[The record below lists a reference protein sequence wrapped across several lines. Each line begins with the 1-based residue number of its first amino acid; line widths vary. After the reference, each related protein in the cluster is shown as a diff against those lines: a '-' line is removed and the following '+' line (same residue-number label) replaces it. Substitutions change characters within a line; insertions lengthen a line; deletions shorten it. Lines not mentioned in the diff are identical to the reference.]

1 MNNKP
6 MTLILFVLILL
17 IGIATI
23 AVVTQRTKANAP
35 PPVFP
40 QPNSLDATLVPLHK
54 DPDIQEALK
63 HAPKVKIFP
72 PNHPEGTEP

>member
-1 MNNKP
+1 MNNKS

-23 AVVTQRTKANAP
+23 AAVTQRTKANAP
-35 PPVFP
+35 PVSP

-63 HAPKVKIFP
+63 HAPKLKIYP
-72 PNHPEGTEP
+72 PNHPEGIEP